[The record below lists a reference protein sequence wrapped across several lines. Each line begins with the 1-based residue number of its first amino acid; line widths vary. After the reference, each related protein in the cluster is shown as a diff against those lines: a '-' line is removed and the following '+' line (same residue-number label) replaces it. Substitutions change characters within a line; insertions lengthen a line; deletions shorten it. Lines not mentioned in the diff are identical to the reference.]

1 MDIRES
7 VAFFPS
13 KARIFNALTHNTL
26 WLLFT
31 SESMRAIWSGAIGFG
46 LVNIPV
52 KLFSAV
58 QASELDLDML
68 DKKDKANIKF
78 QRVNANTGKEVEWDN
93 IVRGYKIEDSYVVLD
108 EGDFEKASP
117 EKTKLIEIAEFID
130 EKEIDSIYYETPY
143 YLQPDKSGAKPYA
156 LLRDAL
162 KKTGK
167 AGLGTY
173 VLRNR
178 ESLVLIKPQ
187 DDLLI
192 LNKIRFQEEIRDTD
206 ELNIPAVK
214 LKPAEINMAIQLIE
228 SLTTEFDISR
238 YKDTYNEKLLKLIM
252 AKAKGKKVTTPK
264 MEVVHSRSK
273 DLMAQLKE
281 SLNSSKRKAS

>member
-1 MDIRES
+1 
-7 VAFFPS
+7 
-13 KARIFNALTHNTL
+13 
-26 WLLFT
+26 
-31 SESMRAIWSGAIGFG
+31 MRAIWSGAIGFG

-58 QASELDLDML
+58 QSSELDLDML
-68 DKKDKANIKF
+68 DKKDKANIKYK
-78 QRVNANTGKEVEWDN
+78 RVNADTGKEVEWEN
-93 IVRGYKIEDSYVVLD
+93 IVRGYKMESGYVVLD
-108 EGDFEKASP
+108 DDDFEKVSP
-117 EKTKLIEIAEFID
+117 EKNKIIEIAEFVN

-143 YLQPDKSGAKPYA
+143 YIQPEKSGVKPYA

-178 ESLVLIKPQ
+178 ESLVLIKPIG
-187 DDLLI
+187 DFLI

-206 ELNIPAVK
+206 DLNVPSVK
-214 LKPAEINMAIQLIE
+214 TKPAELEMAIQLIDQ
-228 SLTTEFDISR
+228 LTTKFDISR
-238 YKDTYNEKLLKLIM
+238 FKDSYNDKLLKLIM
-252 AKAKGKKVTTPK
+252 AKSKGKKPTTPK
-264 MEVVHSRSK
+264 MKIVHSKST

>member
-1 MDIRES
+1 
-7 VAFFPS
+7 
-13 KARIFNALTHNTL
+13 
-26 WLLFT
+26 
-31 SESMRAIWSGAIGFG
+31 MRAIWSGAIGFG

-187 DDLLI
+187 DELLI

-214 LKPAEINMAIQLIE
+214 LKPAEMNMAIQLIE

>member
-1 MDIRES
+1 
-7 VAFFPS
+7 
-13 KARIFNALTHNTL
+13 
-26 WLLFT
+26 
-31 SESMRAIWSGAIGFG
+31 MRAIWSGAIGFG

-68 DKKDKANIKF
+68 DKKDKANIKY

-93 IVRGYKIEDSYVVLD
+93 IVRGYKINDSYVVLD
-108 EGDFEKASP
+108 ESDFEKASP
-117 EKTKLIEIAEFID
+117 EKTKLIEIAEFVD

-143 YLQPDKSGAKPYA
+143 YLQPEKSGVKPYS

-178 ESLVLIKPQ
+178 ESLVLIKPIG
-187 DDLLI
+187 DFLI
-192 LNKIRFQEEIRDTD
+192 LNKIRFAQEIRDTD
-206 ELNIPAVK
+206 ELKVPDVK
-214 LKPAEINMAIQLIE
+214 IKPAEMNMAVQLIE
-228 SLTTEFDISR
+228 QLTTDFDISR
-238 YKDTYNEKLLKLIM
+238 YKDTYNDKLLKLIM
-252 AKAKGKKVTTPK
+252 AKAKGKKTTAPK
-264 MEVVHSRSK
+264 MEIVHSKSR

-281 SLNSSKRKAS
+281 SLNAPKRKAS

>member
-1 MDIRES
+1 
-7 VAFFPS
+7 
-13 KARIFNALTHNTL
+13 
-26 WLLFT
+26 
-31 SESMRAIWSGAIGFG
+31 MRAIWSGAIGFG

-58 QASELDLDML
+58 QGSALDLDML

-93 IVRGYKIEDSYVVLD
+93 IVRGYKIEDHYVVLD
-108 EGDFEKASP
+108 EEDFEKASP
-117 EKTKLIEIAEFID
+117 EKSKLIEISEFVD

-143 YLQPDKSGAKPYA
+143 YLQPEKSGAKPYA

-162 KKTGK
+162 KKSGK

-187 DDLLI
+187 DDRLI
-192 LNKIRFQEEIRDTD
+192 LNKIRFQDEIRDPD
-206 ELNIPAVK
+206 ELTIPSVK
-214 LKPAEINMAIQLIE
+214 IKPAEMNMAIQLIE
-228 SLTTEFDISR
+228 SLTSDFDISR
-238 YKDTYNEKLLKLIM
+238 YKDTYNDKLLKLIM

-264 MEVVHSRSK
+264 MEVVHSKSR

-281 SLNSSKRKAS
+281 SLSAPKRKAS

>member
-1 MDIRES
+1 
-7 VAFFPS
+7 
-13 KARIFNALTHNTL
+13 
-26 WLLFT
+26 
-31 SESMRAIWSGAIGFG
+31 MRAIWSGAIGFG

-68 DKKDKANIKF
+68 DKKDKANIKY

-108 EGDFEKASP
+108 DSDFEKASP

-143 YLQPDKSGAKPYA
+143 YLQPEKSGVKPYT

-178 ESLVLIKPQ
+178 ESLVLIKPIG
-187 DDLLI
+187 DFLI
-192 LNKIRFQEEIRDTD
+192 LNKIRFAQEIRDTE
-206 ELNIPAVK
+206 ELKVPDVK
-214 LKPAEINMAIQLIE
+214 IKPAELNMAIQLIE
-228 SLTTEFDISR
+228 QLTTDFDIAR
-238 YKDTYNEKLLKLIM
+238 YKDTYNDKLLKLIM
-252 AKAKGKKVTTPK
+252 AKAKGKKTTTPK
-264 MEVVHSRSK
+264 MEIVHSKSR

-281 SLNSSKRKAS
+281 SLNAPKRKAS